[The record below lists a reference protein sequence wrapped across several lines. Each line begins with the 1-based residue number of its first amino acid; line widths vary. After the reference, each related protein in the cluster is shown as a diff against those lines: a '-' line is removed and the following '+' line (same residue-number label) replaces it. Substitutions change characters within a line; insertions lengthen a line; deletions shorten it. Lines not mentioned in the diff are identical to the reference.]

1 MRKDIYVVQNNAE
14 EGKQLKEW
22 CEENGLPISK
32 TIFGFDPVW
41 NIFCWY
47 DTLKGGFI
55 ANQSVKIDKTNLT
68 QVTIEEFKAL
78 QLKSLGKINADL
90 TPKSEELY
98 ILPDEGCFYGT
109 PEQQTAFAKFL
120 CTRPFC
126 RADAK
131 ITKDEAIGIGWNK
144 TSHWWLKTKNSQ
156 KQEYN
161 FQQLR
166 SFIKV
171 LEEPQFEKGK
181 WYKINN
187 NWWAKFETIHGSGTY
202 WRGSEKITA
211 LETYIKDSSTLEN
224 WKDSNFLLADL
235 NEIQKYLPDG
245 HVDKIVSTIKQLK
258 EEDFIKGKWYKDTKH
273 HEVRYCKFDYL
284 KDGYV
289 HFTDFIYPNSRGYGE
304 YNGNWGFRNNFIEVD
319 VLKIQEFLPNGHV
332 DKISEP
338 VKEWMPKV
346 GDWIYA
352 ERSKDDYR
360 AKEFIPVFKLE
371 EICEEKGFPAWLRP
385 EKRVI
390 SGVKIEYCRPATQ
403 DEIPKEPYSST
414 EKLPEYVK
422 LIKDWSVDDE
432 YMGEV
437 FELSSLDNLSK
448 FKNCPTKEQFRKE
461 ITSWI
466 EMGYFRVAAKEE
478 WEQQN
483 KPSLV
488 GRYIKALIAYPNGGF
503 VKKDEIGLITTHSS
517 GCYSLYAD
525 FPSQKNYTC
534 AYTNGNYELLPIGWK
549 PEVKPKDEVVHCKT
563 QEEWDFV
570 TKTLKY
576 DWEAATWDD
585 YKQHSCI
592 NIKQKGYG
600 SKTYHPYRDCAKI
613 LSFEEWLNK
622 EGITMEK
629 TESLLE
635 EAKRRY
641 PVGTKFYPAH
651 LQQREEFCIITKG
664 CYFEEIDGNIVSK
677 LPDGESFNVKNISD
691 YGLTCYNR
699 NVYWNGRW
707 AEIINECSTNLK
719 QWLKETKAK
728 NLSLEELM
736 DYIDNPETCNFDN
749 IFTKLKGG
757 ADSKAEILW
766 NEWNPKEIC
775 VKYDGKLEIRGESFV
790 TTIPDEWGQN
800 KYVIGIDP
808 YKECTETPKFTPSTA
823 IIIPVKQKQI
833 FKN

>member
-289 HFTDFIYPNSRGYGE
+289 YFTDFIYPNGKRYE
-304 YNGNWGFRNNFIEVD
+304 KYNGNWGFRNNFIEVD
-319 VLKIQEFLPNGHV
+319 VLKIQQWLPDNHV

-338 VKEWMPKV
+338 VTGVIELTKEESIVAVKYLEGLGFSYSAEQLWRSGHRFLHVYYTPKKQFQFLTIKANSSYKDLTKEEV
-346 GDWIYA
+346 G
-352 ERSKDDYR
+352 
-360 AKEFIPVFKLE
+360 LE
-371 EICEEKGFPAWLRP
+371 Q
-385 EKRVI
+385 V
-390 SGVKIEYCRPATQ
+390 
-403 DEIPKEPYSST
+403 
-414 EKLPEYVK
+414 PEYVEC
-422 LIKDWSVDDE
+422 I
-432 YMGEV
+432 
-437 FELSSLDNLSK
+437 SLPSGWGTY
-448 FKNCPTKEQFRKE
+448 TK
-461 ITSWI
+461 
-466 EMGYFRVAAKEE
+466 
-478 WEQQN
+478 
-483 KPSLV
+483 V
-488 GRYIKALIAYPNGGF
+488 GTIYKTDSYPNGGYKILF
-503 VKKDEIGLITTHSS
+503 EDGGAQTCVGKEK
-517 GCYSLYAD
+517 Y
-525 FPSQKNYTC
+525 FKPSTKEAFDNQF
-534 AYTNGNYELLPIGWK
+534 
-549 PEVKPKDEVVHCKT
+549 KPKYEYEVVHCKT

-570 TKTLKY
+570 TKTLGYVWVGGSWSVNK
-576 DWEAATWDD
+576 EN
-585 YKQHSCI
+585 SCI
-592 NIKQKGYG
+592 NIKEKAHASKEGTVYG
-600 SKTYHPYRDCAKI
+600 NGQAKI
-613 LSFEEWLNK
+613 LSFEEWCNK
-622 EGITMEK
+622 EGITMNVQTNKEW
-629 TESLLE
+629 LLE
-635 EAKRRY
+635 EARKRY
-641 PVGTKFYPAH
+641 PIGTKFK
-651 LQQREEFCIITKG
+651 CIPGVNNDHIMVSEVEP
-664 CYFEEIDGNIVSK
+664 YFYSLYEDSIA
-677 LPDGESFNVKNISD
+677 VKSNQGVVYK
-691 YGLTCYNR
+691 YG
-699 NVYWNGRW
+699 VW
-707 AEIINECSTNLK
+707 AEIINESSRNSICFGNMNLEE
-719 QWLKETKAK
+719 WLRETKK
-728 NLSLEELM
+728 LNLSLPELEKQ
-736 DYIDNPETCNFDN
+736 ISLTPTCNFDMVYL
-749 IFTKLKGG
+749 KLKGIE
-757 ADSKAEILW
+757 STEKAEILW
-766 NEWNPKEIC
+766 NEWNKPDAVSFGTKFHTLLEEKLISDFEE
-775 VKYDGKLEIRGESFV
+775 KYYPSMS
-790 TTIPDEWGQN
+790 
-800 KYVIGIDP
+800 
-808 YKECTETPKFTPSTA
+808 ETPKFTPSTA